1 MRVDRSSAP
10 RHAVLP
16 AAIALLLFSAPAP
29 ALGQTSLTAEQQIAA
44 AVLAA
49 PPDRQE
55 GARVLGFGPG
65 GSMIELRGGS
75 NDLICL
81 SDDPERDGFSV
92 ACYHESMDPFMA
104 RGRELTAQGIT
115 DGGERNRIRWEEA
128 EAGKLSVPDHPAS
141 LFVLTGESYDPET
154 GEIEERYLRYVIY
167 VPWATP
173 ESVGLPDR
181 PTAPGAP
188 WLMFPGTASAHIM
201 ISPPLMEG

>member
-1 MRVDRSSAP
+1 MRDHRSSA
-10 RHAVLP
+10 LWQS
-16 AAIALLLFSAPAP
+16 ALLAAAALTLWTPAP
-29 ALGQTSLTAEQQIAA
+29 VTGQTTLTAEQQIAA

-49 PPDRQE
+49 PPDRQA

-81 SDDPERDGFSV
+81 ADDPGREGFSV

-104 RGRELTAQGIT
+104 RGRELAAQGIT

-128 EAGKLSVPDHPAS
+128 EAGRLPVPDHPAS
-141 LFVLTGESYDPET
+141 LFVLTGESYDPAT

-173 ESVGLPDR
+173 ESLGLPDR

-201 ISPPLMEG
+201 ISPPLMGG

>member
-1 MRVDRSSAP
+1 MRDHRS
-10 RHAVLP
+10 P
-16 AAIALLLFSAPAP
+16 ALWQSALLAATAITLWIPAP
-29 ALGQTSLTAEQQIAA
+29 VTGQTTLTAEQQIAA

-49 PPDRQE
+49 PPDRQA

-65 GSMIELRGGS
+65 GSMIELRGGA

-81 SDDPERDGFSV
+81 ADDPTREGFSV

-104 RGRELTAQGIT
+104 RGRELSAQGIT

-128 EAGKLSVPDHPAS
+128 DAGRLSVPDHPAS
-141 LFVLTGESYDPET
+141 LYVLTGESYDPAS

-173 ESVGLPDR
+173 ESLGLPDR

-201 ISPPLMEG
+201 ISPPLMGG

>member
-1 MRVDRSSAP
+1 MRIVPRSVFRLVS
-10 RHAVLP
+10 VLP
-16 AAIALLLFSAPAP
+16 ISALLLLVSAGPLLAQ
-29 ALGQTSLTAEQQIAA
+29 AVLSADQQIAA

-55 GARVLGFGPG
+55 GARVLGFDRDGT
-65 GSMIELRGGS
+65 MVELRAGS
-75 NDLICL
+75 NDLVCL
-81 SDDPERDGFSV
+81 ADDPGRDAFSV
-92 ACYHESMDPFMA
+92 ACYHESMEPFMA
-104 RGRELTAQGIT
+104 RGRELTAQGTT

-128 EAGKLSVPDHPAS
+128 EAGTLPVPDHPAS
-141 LFVLTGESYDPET
+141 LFILTGESYDPAT

-173 ESVGLPDR
+173 ESIGLPAR

-201 ISPPLMEG
+201 ISPAQTGG

>member
-1 MRVDRSSAP
+1 MRIVPRSVFRLFSVLPISTLLLLVSAGP
-10 RHAVLP
+10 LLAQAVL
-16 AAIALLLFSAPAP
+16 SAD
-29 ALGQTSLTAEQQIAA
+29 QQIAA

-55 GARVLGFGPG
+55 GARVLGFDRDGT
-65 GSMIELRGGS
+65 MVQLRAGS
-75 NDLICL
+75 NDLVCL
-81 SDDPERDGFSV
+81 ADDPGRDGFSV
-92 ACYHESMDPFMA
+92 ACYHESMEPFMA
-104 RGRELTAQGIT
+104 RGRELTAQGTT

-128 EAGKLSVPDHPAS
+128 DAGTLPVPDHPAS
-141 LFVLTGESYDPET
+141 LFILTGESYDPAT

-173 ESVGLPDR
+173 ESIGLPAR

-201 ISPPLMEG
+201 ISPAQTGG